1 MLTLSGDVSS
11 YYKLYSLII
20 AVQLLSPVRLSA
32 TPWTA
37 AHQDSLSFTVSQFAH
52 VHWVSDGIQPHNSN
66 NIFILYIYI
75 YMFLSPL
82 ILPCVKKGEGYASW
96 VCHIAKY
103 TPSCHNF
110 QNDTSK
116 TQIVFCYPK
125 HTHTHAHTPS
135 TLIPTLFTFCPVL
148 LLTQESIST
157 LISQHTH
164 SHPTLQPPHLPQM
177 NRVSS
182 RPPHLGD
189 HKQAVPSFW
198 NVLPS
203 SFSNPAHPIPNFSP
217 FFQSPSDHSHR
228 EKLSNPKPGQ
238 DTCLQV
244 HTVPQTSSEQ
254 LPNLSF
260 LSHKE

>member
-1 MLTLSGDVSS
+1 MPCPTLCNPMDGS
-11 YYKLYSLII
+11 
-20 AVQLLSPVRLSA
+20 
-32 TPWTA
+32 TPGFPIF
-37 AHQDSLSFTVSQFAH
+37 HCLPEFAH

-75 YMFLSPL
+75 YVFLSPI
-82 ILPCVKKGEGYASW
+82 ILPCVKKGEGYTSW

-116 TQIVFCYPK
+116 TQIIFCYPTQT

-135 TLIPTLFTFCPVL
+135 TLIPAVFTFCPVL

-164 SHPTLQPPHLPQM
+164 SHPTLQPPHLPQI

-189 HKQAVPSFW
+189 HTLFLLSGTFFHPLSQTPPTQFLISLHSF
-198 NVLPS
+198 NLLLI
-203 SFSNPAHPIPNFSP
+203 NPTE
-217 FFQSPSDHSHR
+217 R
-228 EKLSNPKPGQ
+228 
-238 DTCLQV
+238 
-244 HTVPQTSSEQ
+244 
-254 LPNLSF
+254 SF
-260 LSHKE
+260 LTPNQVRTLAYGFTQYPRYLQSSYQNCHFYHTKSSLTFVFATGL